1 MKFDTLVES
10 ILLEMPHISFDSRGK
25 VLNINLEMEKF
36 QKDYGAFVNHVKNI
50 IMKMTDDQV
59 KNDFFEE
66 LKQNKQLSLYLNKLY
81 QKELDQFLLDVSN

>member
-36 QKDYGAFVNHVKNI
+36 QKDYSAFVNHVKNI

-81 QKELDQFLLDVSN
+81 QKEFDQFLLDVSN